1 MRRIQGWCFTIIAC
15 MVMNNS
21 LLAEVLHAKRRR
33 RGKRDRETPAGR
45 WRVVSYNSRPHLWTK
60 PTGFENQ
67 FRLTWDAC
75 ALLRLNI
82 GDFWPYRCYWP
93 NRFCKLCHRWLKR
106 NCCLENTNTCLIGT
120 PIEARKRYISFLWFF
135 SPRER
140 PLLEGKVDMSSS
152 FNSKHCPV
160 SFTRPCLESEDLQI

>member
-1 MRRIQGWCFTIIAC
+1 MVFYNHC

-45 WRVVSYNSRPHLWTK
+45 RRVVSYNSRPHLWTK

-67 FRLTWDAC
+67 FRLTWNAC
-75 ALLRLNI
+75 SLLRLNI

-93 NRFCKLCHRWLKR
+93 YRFCKLCHRWLKR
-106 NCCLENTNTCLIGT
+106 NWLFRKHQYMLDRNTHRV
-120 PIEARKRYISFLWFF
+120 EARKRYISFLWFF
-135 SPRER
+135 SRRER

-160 SFTRPCLESEDLQI
+160 SFTRPYVESEDLQI

>member
-1 MRRIQGWCFTIIAC
+1 MVFYNHC

-45 WRVVSYNSRPHLWTK
+45 RRVVSYNSRPHLWTK

-67 FRLTWDAC
+67 FRLTWNAC
-75 ALLRLNI
+75 SLLRLNI

-93 NRFCKLCHRWLKR
+93 YRFCKLCHRWLKR
-106 NCCLENTNTCLIGT
+106 NWLFRKHQYMLDRNTHRGQEEVYLFPMIFLS
-120 PIEARKRYISFLWFF
+120 PWEAFVR
-135 SPRER
+135 REGR
-140 PLLEGKVDMSSS
+140 HVLV
-152 FNSKHCPV
+152 F
-160 SFTRPCLESEDLQI
+160 

>member
-1 MRRIQGWCFTIIAC
+1 MVFYNHC

-33 RGKRDRETPAGR
+33 RGKRDRETPASR
-45 WRVVSYNSRPHLWTK
+45 RRVVSYNSRPHLWTK

-67 FRLTWDAC
+67 FRLTWNAC
-75 ALLRLNI
+75 SLLRLNS

-106 NCCLENTNTCLIGT
+106 NWLFRKHQYMLDRNTHRGQEEVYLFPMIFLS
-120 PIEARKRYISFLWFF
+120 PWEAFVR
-135 SPRER
+135 REGR
-140 PLLEGKVDMSSS
+140 HVLV
-152 FNSKHCPV
+152 F
-160 SFTRPCLESEDLQI
+160 

>member
-1 MRRIQGWCFTIIAC
+1 MVFYNHC

-21 LLAEVLHAKRRR
+21 LVAEVLHAKRRR

-45 WRVVSYNSRPHLWTK
+45 RRVVSYNRRPHLWTK

-67 FRLTWDAC
+67 FRLTWNAS

-82 GDFWPYRCYWP
+82 GDFWPYRCYWL

-106 NCCLENTNTCLIGT
+106 NWLFRKHQYMLDRNTHRGQEEVYLF
-120 PIEARKRYISFLWFF
+120 PIIFLSPWEAFVRR
-135 SPRER
+135 
-140 PLLEGKVDMSSS
+140 EGKHVLV
-152 FNSKHCPV
+152 F
-160 SFTRPCLESEDLQI
+160 